1 MTEQELEAIN
11 EWFRAEAQYI
21 NDSDPGQGYPYFEDE
36 NENPDDESERR
47 VNWEFW
53 QDDIDEI
60 AQRSLRLF
68 RNQLVSGGLYNVS
81 RYTDGSPIEELSLL
95 TFLEE
100 EAWPE
105 EWKDNE
111 MSPWGARFVFLMADG
126 SRLHLTWSEPYFVGG
141 EERTFS
147 IFDQEDHLFNGIE
160 IFTRVS

>member
-11 EWFRAEAQYI
+11 ERFRAEAQYI

>member
-1 MTEQELEAIN
+1 MTDQELEEIN
-11 EWFRAEAQYI
+11 ERFRAEAQYI
-21 NDSDPGQGYPYFEDE
+21 NDSDPGQGYPYFEGDE
-36 NENPDDESERR
+36 EDEEAENERR

-95 TFLEE
+95 TFLAEE
-100 EAWPE
+100 PWPE

-111 MSPWGARFVFLMADG
+111 LSPWGARFVFLMADG
-126 SRLHLTWSEPYFVGG
+126 RRLHLTWSEPYFAES
-141 EERTFS
+141 EERCFS
-147 IFDQEDHLFNGIE
+147 IFDQEDHLFHGIE